1 VTLEFSGRC
10 ILLDVEGTTSSVSY
24 VYDVLFPYARKQLH
38 NFLTRHWK
46 EERVQRVCELI
57 AKDAGA
63 SSFEEWCGSNSP
75 ELIPLLNRETND
87 ETQIDKSIAR
97 VEAEV
102 IRQMD
107 RDAKLTGLKELQGL
121 IWTDGYNAGEL
132 LSHVYED
139 VEPAL
144 KSWKSAGLDV
154 RIYSSGSVTAQKI
167 FFANSEAGDLLPY
180 IHGHYDTQIGPKRAA
195 ASYKAI
201 AADMSASTGEILFL
215 SDVVEE
221 LQAASD
227 AGMLVALVVRP
238 GNAPAPKDHS
248 FPLLNSFS
256 VVIVT

>member
-1 VTLEFSGRC
+1 MTLEFSGRC

-24 VYDVLFPYARKQLH
+24 VYDVLFPYARKQLRS
-38 NFLTRHWK
+38 FLTQHWK
-46 EERVQRVCELI
+46 EKKLQRVCALI

-63 SSFEEWCGSNSP
+63 SSFEEWCESNSP
-75 ELIPLLNRETND
+75 ELITQLDPEQND
-87 ETQIDKSIAR
+87 GTQLDKNIAR

-107 RDAKLTGLKELQGL
+107 SDAKLTGLKELQGL

-139 VEPAL
+139 VAPAL
-144 KSWKSAGLDV
+144 KSWKNAGLDV

-180 IHGHYDTQIGPKRAA
+180 LDGHYDTQIGPKRSA

-201 AADMSASTGEILFL
+201 AADIGASTGEILFL

-227 AGMLVALVVRP
+227 AGLLAALVIRP
-238 GNAPAPKDHS
+238 GNAPAPKVHG
-248 FPLLNSFS
+248 FPVLSSFS
-256 VVIVT
+256 VVIGK